1 MAGKKT
7 KVKLQGTNT
16 EVDGTEL
23 QVTESTERWSE
34 VNLEDGTILRV
45 ENDHTFCRA
54 GRRTIRS

>member
-23 QVTESTERWSE
+23 QVTEST
-34 VNLEDGTILRV
+34 GAV
-45 ENDHTFCRA
+45 E
-54 GRRTIRS
+54 